1 MTEEDKTIQQIL
13 LFKAELFFQQEKE
26 LQNTPEYK
34 AYEEA
39 KMNLENSDLY
49 KKIQETE
56 SDIRQEVL
64 LSGSTIKTEF
74 GNITYISGGD
84 VVKWDTSMLDGLAIV
99 YPGIKNARH
108 LEEKAPQVRIT
119 RSKEISQ

>member
-1 MTEEDKTIQQIL
+1 MTEELYDKVDKIKNCPFCKSEETYC
-13 LFKAELFFQQEKE
+13 K
-26 LQNTPEYK
+26 
-34 AYEEA
+34 EA

-84 VVKWDTSMLDGLAIV
+84 VVKWDTSMFDGLAIV